1 MSSSV
6 PCHECYYGAPPNP
19 PTYVPIVVPGFALEF
34 TLLGC
39 SSLLALLQNPEEGK
53 YERQGG
59 KHYPD
64 GEVQTLQGGCFQTD
78 IVAEDQMSCCSV
90 D

>member
-1 MSSSV
+1 M
-6 PCHECYYGAPPNP
+6 
-19 PTYVPIVVPGFALEF
+19 VPGFALEF

-64 GEVQTLQGGCFQTD
+64 GEVQTLQVGRFHTE
-78 IVAEDQMSCCSV
+78 IVVIDQMPCCSV
-90 D
+90 DWCGLV